1 MKERTYLLN
10 IILAAVLCA
19 ALLAMVL
26 LRTFIPAI
34 VLPEMNIPNIVLV
47 SLVALL
53 IEHYIGRPEKRCYI
67 CIPLFALVSF
77 GLLPWAAGLLAPAE
91 AVKFAVVG
99 CVVFTAVTALFSSMQ
114 ERLTSG
120 PAAKAAPVVGALCMY
135 CAVQC
140 FTGILL

>member
-1 MKERTYLLN
+1 MKDRTYLLN
-10 IILAAVLCA
+10 TILAAVVCA
-19 ALLAMVL
+19 ALLAAVL

-34 VLPEMNIPNIVLV
+34 VLPELNIPNLVLL

-67 CIPLFALVSF
+67 CIPVFSLITFA
-77 GLLPWAAGLLAPAE
+77 LLPWASGMFAALE
-91 AVKFAVVG
+91 AVKIGAVG
-99 CVVFTAVTALFSSMQ
+99 CVVFTATTWVFSSMQ
-114 ERLTSG
+114 DRLSSG
-120 PAAKAAPVVGALCMY
+120 PAAKAAPIVGSLCMY